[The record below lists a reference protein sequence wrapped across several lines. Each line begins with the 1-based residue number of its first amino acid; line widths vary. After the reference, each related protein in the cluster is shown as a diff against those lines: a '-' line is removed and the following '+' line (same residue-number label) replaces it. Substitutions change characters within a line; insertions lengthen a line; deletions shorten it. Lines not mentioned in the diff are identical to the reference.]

1 MFEKVVEQVAPEIKR
16 RPVSGGVK
24 DSIAMFQR
32 LANKASAPNSPGAKE
47 SVKREIILSPSLGP
61 QLKKTATESPKQAP
75 VEEVLKPAVEE
86 PKQSPK
92 QEAVVLEP
100 KEIPKQEEYEP
111 VVAEAKESPKP
122 TVVEPKTPVTQPVV
136 VEEVK
141 SVIIE
146 EPVVPEPT
154 PVVEEAKT
162 EVAEPTA
169 AVVEE
174 PKNET
179 TQPAAVVEESQAA
192 VTEATPHVAEAVLV
206 DDHHEEPAPMQVE
219 SPEVAMTEPAP
230 IVPMPE
236 QVIDAV
242 KELNAVNEGGLD
254 QSTVLDKPL
263 FPKPPLF
270 TE

>member
-32 LANKASAPNSPGAKE
+32 LANKASAPNSPAAKE

-100 KEIPKQEEYEP
+100 KEIPKQEEYQP
-111 VVAEAKESPKP
+111 VVPEAKESPKP

-141 SVIIE
+141 SVVIE
-146 EPVVPEPT
+146 EPVVAELT
-154 PVVEEAKT
+154 PVVEE
-162 EVAEPTA
+162 
-169 AVVEE
+169 
-174 PKNET
+174 PKKET
-179 TQPAAVVEESQAA
+179 TQLAAVVEESQAA

-206 DDHHEEPAPMQVE
+206 DDHHEEPVPMQVE
-219 SPEVAMTEPAP
+219 APVESPQSPEVTMTEPVP